1 MSAFMRTSILLVALF
16 FMVMTA
22 SLVKASDAR
31 AQPTD
36 TRSLVLLLRHAY
48 APGGGDPANFD
59 VNDCSTQR
67 NLNEQGREQSR
78 AIGQQLKRLG
88 LKPTNVWSSQ
98 WCRSSDT
105 AVLMNVGEVRA
116 LPYLNSF
123 FQNRAVG
130 PSQMANLRQF
140 LAELDPKGGPY
151 VMSSHQVVVSA
162 ISDQWVNSGDGVWL
176 ILTGDKDKP
185 YTIHP
190 AKTDSLALPP
200 GF

>member
-1 MSAFMRTSILLVALF
+1 MSALIRTSILLVALSI
-16 FMVMTA
+16 MVMTA
-22 SLVKASDAR
+22 SLVNASETS
-31 AQPTD
+31 AQPRD

-78 AIGQQLKRLG
+78 AIGHQLRRLG

-98 WCRSSDT
+98 WCRSWDT
-105 AVLMNVGEVRA
+105 AVLMNVGDVRA

-123 FQNRAVG
+123 FQNRSVG
-130 PSQMANLRQF
+130 PTQMANLRRF

-185 YTIHP
+185 WTIHP
-190 AKTDSLALPP
+190 AKTDNLALPP